1 MRRRTSRSHVWSVLG
16 GAVVVLAGFAI
27 ALGEMFRWPRGTPW
41 IVVGVAVA
49 LVAVIRRLGRA
60 RRERG

>member
-1 MRRRTSRSHVWSVLG
+1 MRRGASASHVWSVLA

-27 ALGEMFRWPRGTPW
+27 ALSEMLRLPKGTPW
-41 IVVGVAVA
+41 IVVAVAVA

-60 RRERG
+60 RRER